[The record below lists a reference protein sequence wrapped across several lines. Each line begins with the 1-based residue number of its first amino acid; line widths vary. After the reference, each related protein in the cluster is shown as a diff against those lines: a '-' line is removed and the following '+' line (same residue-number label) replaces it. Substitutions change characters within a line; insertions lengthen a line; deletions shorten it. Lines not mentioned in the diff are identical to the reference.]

1 MDTISSQLILSDCF
15 PELQRIESKGVDL
28 LLTDPPYGI
37 GYATSWI
44 AADSRPMTPKSWDD
58 AIPSPDH
65 FREML
70 RIAHRHVIW
79 GGNYFAHL
87 LPPSNGWL
95 VWHKNAGLPSLQFS
109 DCEMAWTSCVT
120 KSKVFNCR
128 HRGFAKDSKETLVA
142 HPSQKALE
150 VIKWCLEL
158 SSKPGDLVLDPYMG
172 SGTTG
177 VACALLGRR
186 FIGIERDPGYFRI
199 AKRRIA
205 LAKLGQL

>member
-1 MDTISSQLILSDCF
+1 MQTELILADCL
-15 PELQRIESKGVDL
+15 PKLRKMKTKSVDL

-37 GYATSWI
+37 GYGSKRSANSIFRFFVPKRWDDSI
-44 AADSRPMTPKSWDD
+44 PPADS
-58 AIPSPDH
+58 
-65 FREML
+65 FQEML
-70 RIAHRHVIW
+70 RVAQRQVIW

-95 VWHKNAGLPSLQFS
+95 VWYKSDGLPSLQFS
-109 DCEMAWTSCVT
+109 DCEMGWTSCGT

-128 HRGFAKDSKETLVA
+128 HRGGVKDSKETLVA
-142 HPSQKALE
+142 HPTQKALE
-150 VIKWCLEL
+150 VMKWCLEL
-158 SSKPGDLVLDPYMG
+158 YSKPGDLVLDPFMG

-177 VACALLGRR
+177 VACAVLGRK
-186 FIGIERDPGYFRI
+186 FIGIERDPQYLDI